1 MTWRYRAESGTYECL
16 VKNCEINILVYVC
29 VRANVSVDSRQY
41 MVKACAYSCHHSVV
55 LVLVASVN
63 SVMISLTKTKT
74 KMVKNEKV
82 TNSLT
87 KTKTKTKQ

>member
-16 VKNCEINILVYVC
+16 VKNCEINIVVYVC

-63 SVMISLTKTKT
+63 SVIFVNENENENGEKRESNKI
-74 KMVKNEKV
+74 VNKN
-82 TNSLT
+82 
-87 KTKTKTKQ
+87 